1 VMILLAR
8 GADGSLI
15 DSSRRQARDHLNRD
29 HMNRDYVNRDLFL
42 AKKDLLEPEPRDHS
56 LHGLGSRDRR
66 VITTQLQGLC
76 EQGPIKKD
84 LYEKE

>member
-29 HMNRDYVNRDLFL
+29 HMNRAYVNRDLFL
-42 AKKDLLEPEPRDHS
+42 SKELLEPEPRDHS
-56 LHGLGSRDRR
+56 LHGLRSRDRR
-66 VITTQLQGLC
+66 VITTPGYTLSGTM
-76 EQGPIKKD
+76 
-84 LYEKE
+84 

>member
-42 AKKDLLEPEPRDHS
+42 AKELLEPEPRDHS
-56 LHGLGSRDRR
+56 LCGVGSRDCR
-66 VITTQLQGLC
+66 VITTPGST
-76 EQGPIKKD
+76 
-84 LYEKE
+84 